1 MTVIFSEAL
10 KLWETKNNKKK
21 KIMFL
26 ANRPLN
32 MQTDVNVEFMHVDI

>member
-10 KLWETKNNKKK
+10 KLWETKNNKR